1 MSPPD
6 TTISLNNTA
15 IQAIA
20 KLETLETGVA
30 FPSYSSHKSIF
41 PLSMGLLDLISKVC
55 LDLVNFYHFHCH
67 NLRLTQCPFIAQP
80 LEIASISHSLPFTTP
95 TNYEAH
101 WLECHLKE
109 SWHWNGWGCRNKIL
123 QLVLWNQGSA
133 LPPLAAP
140 GEQGTSSERAN
151 RRWSTSC
158 WGRTFGCTTEDH

>member
-95 TNYEAH
+95 TNYLQNIPKDMYKH
-101 WLECHLKE
+101 KLDNLT
-109 SWHWNGWGCRNKIL
+109 SLPKIL
-123 QLVLWNQGSA
+123 QD
-133 LPPLAAP
+133 LP
-140 GEQGTSSERAN
+140 
-151 RRWSTSC
+151 
-158 WGRTFGCTTEDH
+158 